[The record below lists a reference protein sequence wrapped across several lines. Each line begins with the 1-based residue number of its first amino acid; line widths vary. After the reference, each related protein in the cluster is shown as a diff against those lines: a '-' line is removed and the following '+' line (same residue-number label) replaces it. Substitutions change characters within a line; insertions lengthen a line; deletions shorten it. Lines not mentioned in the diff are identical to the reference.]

1 MPYPTAYQ
9 IFTVCFTV
17 DPNNPNNKEIE
28 IRVGLQLLVSGF
40 MEIMNNKI
48 MFTTRIHFLR
58 AFFML
63 KCGCRWANRNKK
75 RRFK

>member
-17 DPNNPNNKEIE
+17 DPNNPNNKEIQ

-58 AFFML
+58 A
-63 KCGCRWANRNKK
+63 C
-75 RRFK
+75 